1 MNSEECAHNHS
12 SHMALLSF
20 KNLFAQLVEQH
31 IASLSDNELSQL
43 ETCARRHSKISDI
56 VCIDEVSVSDMLASP
71 FYQPRA
77 SVIAYIDLKP
87 VLYYNGAG
95 IYQWSDTLD
104 KQCLSYWL
112 TYPELPPGWELN

>member
-1 MNSEECAHNHS
+1 MNPEEYAYKHPSCIG
-12 SHMALLSF
+12 LLSF
-20 KNLFAQLVEQH
+20 KNVFAQVIAQH
-31 IASLSDNELSQL
+31 VCSLPDDELLQL
-43 ETCARRHSKISDI
+43 EACSWPHGKIADM

-112 TYPELPPGWELN
+112 THPELPPGWELN